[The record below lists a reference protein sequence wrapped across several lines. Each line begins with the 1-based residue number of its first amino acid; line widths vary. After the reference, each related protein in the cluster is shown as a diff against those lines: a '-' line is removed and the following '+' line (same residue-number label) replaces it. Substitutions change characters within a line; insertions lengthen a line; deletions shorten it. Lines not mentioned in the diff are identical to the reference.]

1 MHMICEAG
9 AGRAENLAYVRIT
22 FLHGDNAFFHHL
34 APTCAYTLAAQSCS
48 HNTKIVDDMALNY
61 IWSGFFLVGFIAAL
75 LQWLFLGDTEIFKKI
90 IDGTF
95 DSAKMGVMDIALPLA
110 GVMTLWLGIMNVGEK
125 AGAIGVLAK
134 IISPFFSR
142 IFPEVPKDHPATGH
156 MVMNFSANL
165 LGLDNAATPFGL
177 KAMESLQTLN
187 PDKDTASNAQ
197 IMFLVLHTS
206 GLTLIPLA
214 IMAQR
219 SILGAKDPSDIFIPC
234 MIATYVATVTGLIV
248 VAIKQRINLFDRVVL
263 AWLGGMTSAI
273 ALLIYYF
280 TQYLTKPEIQLVSKV
295 ASNLILFS
303 IIIVFIVGAMR
314 KKVNVYEAFI
324 EGAKG
329 GIQTSLTIIPYLVG
343 MLVAISVIR
352 NSGVLGFVVSGLE
365 WVFIHLGMTTEFTPA
380 LPTALMKPLSGSGS
394 KAMMIDA
401 MQTYGVDSFVGRLA
415 CIFQGSA
422 DTTFYIV
429 ALYFGS
435 VGIRKTRY
443 AISCGLIADFAGIIA
458 AIFVAYMFFG

>member
-1 MHMICEAG
+1 
-9 AGRAENLAYVRIT
+9 
-22 FLHGDNAFFHHL
+22 
-34 APTCAYTLAAQSCS
+34 
-48 HNTKIVDDMALNY
+48 MALNY
-61 IWSGFFLVGFIAAL
+61 IWIGFFLVGFVAAL
-75 LQWLFLGDTEIFKKI
+75 AQWIFLGDTEIFKRI
-90 IDGTF
+90 VDGTF
-95 DSAKMGVMDIALPLA
+95 DSAKSGVMDIALPLA
-110 GVMTLWLGIMNVGEK
+110 GVMTLWLGIMNIGEK
-125 AGAIGVLAK
+125 AGVIGWLAK
-134 IISPFFSR
+134 VISPFFSR
-142 IFPEVPKDHPATGH
+142 IFPDVPKDHPATGH

-187 PDKDTASNAQ
+187 PNKDTASNAQ

-219 SILGAKDPSDIFIPC
+219 AILGAKDPSDIFIPC
-234 MIATYVATVTGLIV
+234 MIATYVATVTGIIAV
-248 VAIKQRINLFDRVVL
+248 SIRQRINLLNRVVL
-263 AWLGGMTSAI
+263 GWLGGMTAAI
-273 ALLIYYF
+273 AAVIWYF
-280 TQYLTKPEIQLVSKV
+280 TAVLSKPEIAMVSRLVS
-295 ASNLILFS
+295 NLMLLS

-314 KKVNVYEAFI
+314 KGVNVYEAFI

-352 NSGVLGFVVSGLE
+352 NSGVLGYIVHGME
-365 WVFIHLGMTTEFTPA
+365 WVFVQMGLDTRFTPA

-401 MQTYGVDSFVGRLA
+401 MKTYGVDSFVGRLA

-435 VGIRKTRY
+435 VGVRKTRY
-443 AISCGLIADFAGIIA
+443 AISCGLIADVAGIVA
-458 AIFVAYMFFG
+458 AIAVAYVFFG

>member
-1 MHMICEAG
+1 
-9 AGRAENLAYVRIT
+9 
-22 FLHGDNAFFHHL
+22 
-34 APTCAYTLAAQSCS
+34 
-48 HNTKIVDDMALNY
+48 MALNY
-61 IWSGFFLVGFIAAL
+61 IWIGFFLVGFVAAL
-75 LQWLFLGDTEIFKKI
+75 AQWIFLGDTEIFKRI
-90 IDGTF
+90 VDGTF
-95 DSAKMGVMDIALPLA
+95 DSAKMAVMDIALPLA

-125 AGAIGVLAK
+125 AGAIGWLAK

-187 PDKDTASNAQ
+187 PQKDTASNAQ

-219 SILGAKDPSDIFIPC
+219 AILGAKDPSDIFIPC
-234 MIATYVATVTGLIV
+234 MIATYVATVTGIIAV
-248 VAIKQRINLFDRVVL
+248 SVRQKINLLNGVVL
-263 AWLGGMTSAI
+263 SWLGGMTAAI
-273 ALLIYYF
+273 VAFIWYITTF
-280 TQYLTKPEIQLVSKV
+280 LTKPEIETFSRV
-295 ASNLILFS
+295 ASNLILFT
-303 IIIVFIVGAMR
+303 IIVAFIVGALR
-314 KKVNVYEAFI
+314 RGVNVYESFI

-329 GIQTSLTIIPYLVG
+329 GIQTSITIIPYLVG

-352 NSGVLGFVVSGLE
+352 NSGVLGYVVQGMDWLIRQAGLD
-365 WVFIHLGMTTEFTPA
+365 TAFTPA

-401 MQTYGVDSFVGRLA
+401 MKTYGVDSFVGRLA

-435 VGIRKTRY
+435 VGVRKTRY
-443 AISCGLIADFAGIIA
+443 AISCGLIADLAGIIA
-458 AIFVAYMFFG
+458 AISVAYVFFG

>member
-1 MHMICEAG
+1 
-9 AGRAENLAYVRIT
+9 
-22 FLHGDNAFFHHL
+22 
-34 APTCAYTLAAQSCS
+34 
-48 HNTKIVDDMALNY
+48 MALNY
-61 IWSGFFLVGFIAAL
+61 IWIGFFLVGFVAAL
-75 LQWLFLGDTEIFKKI
+75 AQWIFLGDTEIFKRI

-110 GVMTLWLGIMNVGEK
+110 GVMTLWLGIMNIGEK
-125 AGAIGVLAK
+125 AGAVGWLAK
-134 IISPFFSR
+134 VISPFFSR

-187 PDKDTASNAQ
+187 PQKDTASNAQ

-219 SILGAKDPSDIFIPC
+219 AILGARDPSDIFIPC
-234 MIATYVATVTGLIV
+234 MIATYVATVTGIIAV
-248 VAIKQRINLFDRVVL
+248 SIRQRINLLNGVVL
-263 AWLGGMTSAI
+263 SWLGGMTAAI
-273 ALLIYYF
+273 VAFIWYITTFLS
-280 TQYLTKPEIQLVSKV
+280 KPEIETFSKV

-303 IIIVFIVGAMR
+303 IIVVFIVGAVR
-314 KKVNVYEAFI
+314 KGVNVYEAFI

-352 NSGVLGFVVSGLE
+352 NSGVLGFVVQGLE
-365 WVFIHLGMTTEFTPA
+365 WLIRLAGIDTAFTPA

-401 MQTYGVDSFVGRLA
+401 MKTYGVDSFVGRLA

-435 VGIRKTRY
+435 VGVKKTRY
-443 AISCGLIADFAGIIA
+443 AISCGLIADLAGIIA
-458 AIFVAYMFFG
+458 AISVAYVFFG

>member
-1 MHMICEAG
+1 M
-9 AGRAENLAYVRIT
+9 
-22 FLHGDNAFFHHL
+22 
-34 APTCAYTLAAQSCS
+34 S
-48 HNTKIVDDMALNY
+48 LNY
-61 IWSGFFLVGFIAAL
+61 LWSGFFLVGFAAAII
-75 LQWLFLGDTEIFKKI
+75 QWLFMGDTEIFKKI

-95 DSAKMGVMDIALPLA
+95 ESAKMGVMDIALPLA

-125 AGAIGVLAK
+125 AGAIGWLAK
-134 IISPFFSR
+134 VISPFFSR
-142 IFPEVPKDHPATGH
+142 IFPDVPKDHPATGH

-177 KAMESLQTLN
+177 KAMESLQSLN

-219 SILGAKDPSDIFIPC
+219 AILGAADPSDIFIPC
-234 MIATYVATVTGLIV
+234 MIATYVATVTGIIAV
-248 VAIKQRINLFDRVVL
+248 GIRQRINLFDSVL
-263 AWLGGMTSAI
+263 LSWIGGMTTAI
-273 ALLIYYF
+273 VALIWYF
-280 TQYLTKPEIQLVSKV
+280 TNYLTREQIEVVSKV
-295 ASNLILFS
+295 ASNLILIS
-303 IIIVFIVGAMR
+303 IIAVFIIGALR

-329 GIQTSLTIIPYLVG
+329 GIQTSLTVIPYLVG
-343 MLVAISVIR
+343 MLVAISVLR
-352 NSGVLGFVVSGLE
+352 NAGVFTLVMEGFNWLFTSLGLRTDFV
-365 WVFIHLGMTTEFTPA
+365 PA
-380 LPTALMKPLSGSGS
+380 LPTALMKPFSGSGS
-394 KAMMIDA
+394 RAMMIDA
-401 MQTYGVDSFVGRLA
+401 MTTYGPDSFVGRLA

-443 AISCGLIADFAGIIA
+443 AISCGLIADLAGVLSAIA
-458 AIFVAYMFFG
+458 VAYVSFG

>member
-1 MHMICEAG
+1 
-9 AGRAENLAYVRIT
+9 
-22 FLHGDNAFFHHL
+22 
-34 APTCAYTLAAQSCS
+34 
-48 HNTKIVDDMALNY
+48 MALNY
-61 IWSGFFLVGFIAAL
+61 IWSGFFLIGFLAAL
-75 LQWLFLGDTEIFKKI
+75 AQWIFLGDTEIFKKI

-95 DSAKMGVMDIALPLA
+95 ESAKLGVMDIALPLA
-110 GVMTLWLGIMNVGEK
+110 GVMTLWLGIMNIGEK
-125 AGAIGVLAK
+125 AGVIGWLARL
-134 IISPFFSR
+134 IAPFFSR
-142 IFPEVPKDHPATGH
+142 IFPDVPSDHPATGH

-187 PDKDTASNAQ
+187 PSKDTASNAQ

-219 SILGAKDPSDIFIPC
+219 AILGAKDPSDIFIPC
-234 MIATYVATVTGLIV
+234 MIATYVATVTGIIV
-248 VAIKQRINLFDRVVL
+248 VAIKQRINLFKRVVL
-263 AWLGGMTSAI
+263 AWLGGMTGAI
-273 ALLIYYF
+273 AGLIYYF
-280 TQYLTKPEIQLVSKV
+280 SYCLTKQEIVLVSKV
-295 ASNLILFS
+295 ASNLILLS
-303 IIIVFIVGAMR
+303 VIIIFIVGALR
-314 KKVNVYEAFI
+314 KKVNVYDAFI

-329 GIQTSLTIIPYLVG
+329 GITTSLTVIPYLVG

-352 NSGVLGFVVSGLE
+352 NSGVLGFVVSAMD
-365 WVFIHLGMTTEFTPA
+365 WCFVHLGINTDFTPA

-401 MQTYGVDSFVGRLA
+401 MRTYGVDSFVGRLA
-415 CIFQGSA
+415 CVFQGSA

-435 VGIRKTRY
+435 VGIRRTRY
-443 AISCGLIADFAGIIA
+443 AITAGLIADVAGIIA
-458 AIFVAYMFFG
+458 AIFVAYLFFA

>member
-1 MHMICEAG
+1 M
-9 AGRAENLAYVRIT
+9 
-22 FLHGDNAFFHHL
+22 
-34 APTCAYTLAAQSCS
+34 S
-48 HNTKIVDDMALNY
+48 LNY
-61 IWSGFFLVGFIAAL
+61 IWSGFFLVGFLAAL
-75 LQWLFLGDTEIFKKI
+75 AQFLFLGDTEIFKRI

-95 DSAKMGVMDIALPLA
+95 DSARTGVMDIALPLA
-110 GVMTLWLGIMNVGEK
+110 GVMTLWLGIMNIGEK
-125 AGAIGVLAK
+125 AGAIDLLAK
-134 IISPFFSR
+134 LIAPFFSR
-142 IFPEVPKDHPATGH
+142 IFPGVPSSHPATGH

-187 PDKDTASNAQ
+187 PNKDEPTDAQ

-219 SILGAKDPSDIFIPC
+219 AILGAADPSDIFIPC
-234 MIATYVATVTGLIV
+234 MVATYVATMTGIIAV
-248 VAIKQRINLFDRVVL
+248 SIRQRINLFNRVVVG
-263 AWLGGMTSAI
+263 WLGGITAFI
-273 ALLIYYF
+273 VAVVWYF
-280 TQYLTKPEIQLVSKV
+280 THYLSKGEIEVVSKV
-295 ASNLILFS
+295 FSNFVLMAVIGGF
-303 IIIVFIVGAMR
+303 IIGALR

-329 GIQTSLTIIPYLVG
+329 GIQTSLTVIPYLVG

-352 NSGVLGFVVSGLE
+352 NAGLLDFVLQGFHWLFSALGVNTDFVA
-365 WVFIHLGMTTEFTPA
+365 A
-380 LPTALMKPLSGSGS
+380 LPTAMMKPLSGSAA
-394 KAMMIDA
+394 KAMMIDT
-401 MQTYGVDSFVGRLA
+401 MQTHGADSFVGRLA
-415 CIFQGSA
+415 CVFNGSA

-443 AISCGLIADFAGIIA
+443 AISCGLIADFAGVLA
-458 AIFVAYMFFG
+458 AIAISYVFFH

>member
-1 MHMICEAG
+1 
-9 AGRAENLAYVRIT
+9 
-22 FLHGDNAFFHHL
+22 
-34 APTCAYTLAAQSCS
+34 
-48 HNTKIVDDMALNY
+48 MALNY
-61 IWSGFFLVGFIAAL
+61 IWIGFFLVGFVAAL
-75 LQWLFLGDTEIFKKI
+75 AQWIFLGDTEIFKRI

-110 GVMTLWLGIMNVGEK
+110 GVMTLWLGLMNVGEK
-125 AGAIGVLAK
+125 AGAVGWLAK

-142 IFPEVPKDHPATGH
+142 IFPDVPKDHPATGH

-177 KAMESLQTLN
+177 KAMESLQSLN
-187 PDKDTASNAQ
+187 PNKDTASNAQ

-219 SILGAKDPSDIFIPC
+219 AILGARDPSDIFIPC
-234 MIATYVATVTGLIV
+234 MIATYVATVAGIIAV
-248 VAIKQRINLFDRVVL
+248 SIRQRINLLNGVVL
-263 AWLGGMTSAI
+263 GWLGGMTAAI
-273 ALLIYYF
+273 AGLIWYLTNF
-280 TQYLTKPEIQLVSKV
+280 LTKPEIETFSKV
-295 ASNLILFS
+295 ASNLILFT
-303 IIIVFIVGAMR
+303 IIVVFIVGAMR
-314 KKVNVYEAFI
+314 KGVNVYEAFI

-352 NSGVLGFVVSGLE
+352 NSGVLGFIVQGLE
-365 WVFIHLGMTTEFTPA
+365 WVIRQAGLDTAFTPA

-394 KAMMIDA
+394 RALMIDA
-401 MQTYGVDSFVGRLA
+401 MKTYGVDSFVGRLA

-435 VGIRKTRY
+435 VGVRKTRY
-443 AISCGLIADFAGIIA
+443 AISCGLIADLAGIIA
-458 AIFVAYMFFG
+458 AISVAYVFFG

>member
-1 MHMICEAG
+1 
-9 AGRAENLAYVRIT
+9 
-22 FLHGDNAFFHHL
+22 
-34 APTCAYTLAAQSCS
+34 
-48 HNTKIVDDMALNY
+48 
-61 IWSGFFLVGFIAAL
+61 
-75 LQWLFLGDTEIFKKI
+75 
-90 IDGTF
+90 
-95 DSAKMGVMDIALPLA
+95 
-110 GVMTLWLGIMNVGEK
+110 
-125 AGAIGVLAK
+125 
-134 IISPFFSR
+134 
-142 IFPEVPKDHPATGH
+142 

-187 PDKDTASNAQ
+187 PLKDTASNAQ

-219 SILGAKDPSDIFIPC
+219 AILGAANPADIFIPC
-234 MIATYVATVTGLIV
+234 IIATYVATVTGIIV
-248 VAIKQRINLFDRVVL
+248 VSIRQGINLLNRVVL
-263 AWLGGMTSAI
+263 GWLGGITAAI
-273 ALLIYYF
+273 VALVCYF
-280 TQYLTKPEIQLVSKV
+280 MLFLTKPEIELVSKV

-303 IIIVFIVGAMR
+303 IIIIFIVGALR
-314 KKVNVYEAFI
+314 KGVNVYDAFI

-329 GIQTSLTIIPYLVG
+329 GITTSLTVIPYLVG

-352 NSGVLGFVVSGLE
+352 NSGVLGFIVAALD
-365 WVFIHLGMTTEFTPA
+365 WVFVHLGMNTDFTPA

-443 AISCGLIADFAGIIA
+443 AISCGLIADFAGIVA
-458 AIFVAYMFFG
+458 AILVAYMFFGQGV

>member
-1 MHMICEAG
+1 
-9 AGRAENLAYVRIT
+9 
-22 FLHGDNAFFHHL
+22 
-34 APTCAYTLAAQSCS
+34 
-48 HNTKIVDDMALNY
+48 MALNY
-61 IWSGFFLVGFIAAL
+61 IWIGFFLVGFIAAL
-75 LQWLFLGDTEIFKKI
+75 AQWIFLGDTEIFKRI

-110 GVMTLWLGIMNVGEK
+110 GVMTLWLGIMNIGEK
-125 AGAIGVLAK
+125 AGAIGWLAK
-134 IISPFFSR
+134 VISPFFSR

-187 PDKDTASNAQ
+187 PQKDTASNAQ

-219 SILGAKDPSDIFIPC
+219 AILGAKDPSDIFIPC
-234 MIATYVATVTGLIV
+234 MIATYVATVTGIIAV
-248 VAIKQRINLFDRVVL
+248 SIRQRINLINGVVL
-263 AWLGGMTSAI
+263 SWLGGMTAAI
-273 ALLIYYF
+273 ALLIWYF
-280 TQYLTKPEIQLVSKV
+280 TQFLTKPEIETVSKV

-303 IIIVFIVGAMR
+303 IIVVFIVGAMR
-314 KKVNVYEAFI
+314 RGVNVYEAFI

-352 NSGVLGFVVSGLE
+352 NSGVLGFIVQGLE
-365 WVFIHLGMTTEFTPA
+365 WVIRLAGLDTAFTPA

-401 MQTYGVDSFVGRLA
+401 MKTYGVDSFVGRLA

-435 VGIRKTRY
+435 VGVRKTRY

-458 AIFVAYMFFG
+458 AISVAYVFFG

>member
-1 MHMICEAG
+1 
-9 AGRAENLAYVRIT
+9 
-22 FLHGDNAFFHHL
+22 
-34 APTCAYTLAAQSCS
+34 
-48 HNTKIVDDMALNY
+48 MALNY
-61 IWSGFFLVGFIAAL
+61 IWTGFFLVGFIAAL
-75 LQWLFLGDTEIFKKI
+75 AQWLFLGDTEIFKRI
-90 IDGTF
+90 VDGTF
-95 DSAKMGVMDIALPLA
+95 TSAKLAVMEIALPLA
-110 GVMTLWLGIMNVGEK
+110 GVMTLWLGIMNIGEK
-125 AGAIGVLAK
+125 AGAINVLARV
-134 IISPFFSR
+134 IAPFFSR
-142 IFPEVPKDHPATGH
+142 IFPGVPKDHPANGH

-187 PDKDTASNAQ
+187 PNKDEATDAQ

-219 SILGAKDPSDIFIPC
+219 AILGAANPADIFIPC
-234 MIATYVATVTGLIV
+234 LIATYVATITGIIV
-248 VAIKQRINLFDRVVL
+248 VGIRQRINLFDPV
-263 AWLGGMTSAI
+263 LGGWIGAMTAAI
-273 ALLIYYF
+273 GGMIYYF
-280 TQYLTKPEIQLVSKV
+280 SNYLTKDQIQQFSNVT
-295 ASNLILFS
+295 ANLILFS
-303 IIIVFIVGAMR
+303 IIVIFMAGALR
-314 KKVNVYEAFI
+314 KRVNVYEAFI

-343 MLVAISVIR
+343 MLVAIGVVR
-352 NSGVLGFVVSGLE
+352 NAGILDFVVRGFA
-365 WVFIHLGMTTEFTPA
+365 WVFNQFGLATDFLPA

-394 KAMMIDA
+394 RALMIDT
-401 MQTYGVDSFVGRLA
+401 MTTYGADSFVGRLA

-443 AISCGLIADFAGIIA
+443 AISCGLLADLAGVIT
-458 AIFVAYMFFG
+458 AIFVAYLFFG

>member
-1 MHMICEAG
+1 
-9 AGRAENLAYVRIT
+9 
-22 FLHGDNAFFHHL
+22 
-34 APTCAYTLAAQSCS
+34 
-48 HNTKIVDDMALNY
+48 MALNY
-61 IWSGFFLVGFIAAL
+61 IWIGFFLVGFIAAL
-75 LQWLFLGDTEIFKKI
+75 AQWIFLGDTEIFKRI

-95 DSAKMGVMDIALPLA
+95 DSSKSAVMDIALPLA
-110 GVMTLWLGIMNVGEK
+110 GVMTLWLGLMNVGEK
-125 AGAIGVLAK
+125 AGAIGWLAK

-142 IFPEVPKDHPATGH
+142 IFPDVPKDHPATGH

-187 PDKDTASNAQ
+187 PQKDTASNAQ

-219 SILGAKDPSDIFIPC
+219 AILGAKDPSDIFIPC
-234 MIATYVATVTGLIV
+234 MVATYVATVAGIIAV
-248 VAIKQRINLFDRVVL
+248 SIRQRINLINGVVL
-263 AWLGGMTSAI
+263 GWLGGITAAI
-273 ALLIYYF
+273 GLMIFYF
-280 TQYLTKPEIQLVSKV
+280 TNYLTKPEIETVSKV

-303 IIIVFIVGAMR
+303 IIVVFIVGALR
-314 KKVNVYEAFI
+314 KGVNVYEAFI

-352 NSGVLGFVVSGLE
+352 NSGVLGYVVQGLE
-365 WVFIHLGMTTEFTPA
+365 WLIRMAGLDTAFTPA

-394 KAMMIDA
+394 RALMIDA
-401 MQTYGVDSFVGRLA
+401 MKTYGVDSFVGRLA

-435 VGIRKTRY
+435 VGVRKTRY
-443 AISCGLIADFAGIIA
+443 AISCGLIADLAGIIA
-458 AIFVAYMFFG
+458 AISVAYVFFG

>member
-1 MHMICEAG
+1 
-9 AGRAENLAYVRIT
+9 
-22 FLHGDNAFFHHL
+22 
-34 APTCAYTLAAQSCS
+34 
-48 HNTKIVDDMALNY
+48 MALNY
-61 IWSGFFLVGFIAAL
+61 IWIGFFLVGFVAAL
-75 LQWLFLGDTEIFKKI
+75 AQLIFLGDTEIFKRI

-95 DSAKMGVMDIALPLA
+95 DAAKMGVMDIALPLA
-110 GVMTLWLGIMNVGEK
+110 GVMTLWLGIMNIGEK
-125 AGAIGVLAK
+125 AGAVGWLAK
-134 IISPFFSR
+134 LISPFFSR

-187 PDKDTASNAQ
+187 PNKDTASNAQ

-219 SILGAKDPSDIFIPC
+219 AILGAKDPSDIFIPC
-234 MIATYVATVTGLIV
+234 MIATYVATVAGIIAV
-248 VAIKQRINLFDRVVL
+248 SIRQRINLLNGVVL
-263 AWLGGMTSAI
+263 GWLGGMTAAI
-273 ALLIYYF
+273 AALIWYF
-280 TQYLTKPEIQLVSKV
+280 TAFLTKPEIETVSKV

-303 IIIVFIVGAMR
+303 IIVAFIVAAMIR
-314 KKVNVYEAFI
+314 RVNVYEAFI

-352 NSGVLGFVVSGLE
+352 NAGVLGFVVQGLE
-365 WVFIHLGMTTEFTPA
+365 WLIRMAGLDTGFTPA

-394 KAMMIDA
+394 RALMIDA
-401 MQTYGVDSFVGRLA
+401 MKTYGVDSFVGRLA

-435 VGIRKTRY
+435 VGVRKTRY
-443 AISCGLIADFAGIIA
+443 AISCGLIADLAGIVA
-458 AIFVAYMFFG
+458 AIAVAYVFFG